1 MRRAG
6 INPEQIPFGVLGISP
21 LNRGIVDAGL
31 GDGTF
36 GVINDDP
43 ARHTTKPVEG
53 MAVTG
58 QPGHR
63 RLIPDNLGILMPGP
77 AEGHNE
83 EPGLADLS
91 GHRIDHGGARAE
103 VHLRGLAGCKN
114 EAHGGIGRLHRGDT
128 QQHATHCRVASGVP
142 VIAHQGSVNGS
153 ALYAFSSPLGDL
165 LLMVFEGGHTL
176 GRHGLLV
183 ALLQDGERAVVGQ
196 RLLGIEPAVLCSLVT

>member
-1 MRRAG
+1 MRRTCIDFEQVSFGAFG
-6 INPEQIPFGVLGISP
+6 IRTLDRGV
-21 LNRGIVDAGL
+21 VDAGL
-31 GDGTF
+31 GDGAL
-36 GVINDDP
+36 GVINDYST
-43 ARHTTKPVEG
+43 RNTTKPFEG

-63 RLIPDNLGILMPGP
+63 RLIPDNLGILTPGP

-83 EPGLADLS
+83 EPSLADLS
-91 GHRIDHGGARAE
+91 GHRIDHGGASAE

-114 EAHGGIGRLHRGDT
+114 EAHSGIGRLHRCDT

-176 GRHGLLV
+176 GRHGLL
-183 ALLQDGERAVVGQ
+183 
-196 RLLGIEPAVLCSLVT
+196 AVLL